1 MIDWIKK
8 DGKTIS
14 TNESQAS
21 VKTAE
26 SLGWSRK
33 QSRVVETLLVKDD
46 STHETRI
53 NHLKSKDEIGDY
65 ISKACGV
72 KLDLRGKIETVKQ
85 KAIKVITEWQ
95 QQQK

>member
-1 MIDWIKK
+1 MINWVKK

-21 VKTAE
+21 VKAAE

-33 QSRVVETLLVKDD
+33 QLRVVETLLVRDD
-46 STHETRI
+46 STHETQI
-53 NHLKSKDEIGDY
+53 NHLKSKDEVGNY
-65 ISKACGV
+65 TLKVCGV

-85 KAIKVITEWQ
+85 KAIKVVMEWQ
-95 QQQK
+95 RQQR

>member
-33 QSRVVETLLVKDD
+33 QSKVVETLLVKDD
-46 STHETRI
+46 STHETQI
-53 NHLKSKDEIGDY
+53 DHLKSKDEVGSY
-65 ISKACGV
+65 ILKACGV

-85 KAIKVITEWQ
+85 KAIKVIMEWQ